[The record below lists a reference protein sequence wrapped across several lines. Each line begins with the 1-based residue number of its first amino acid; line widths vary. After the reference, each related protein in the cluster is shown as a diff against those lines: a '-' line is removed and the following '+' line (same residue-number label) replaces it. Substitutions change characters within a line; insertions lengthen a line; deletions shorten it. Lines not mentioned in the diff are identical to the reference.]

1 MKKKLFLGRTMQ
13 FFICCIFF
21 FLSDVGLSAQTTA
34 TIQGQVLDAT
44 TQEPLIGVS
53 VLEKSTSNGTITDM
67 DGNFSL
73 KVAPTST
80 LVFSYIGYSPIEVKA
95 DKARGIIKLREDT
108 KTLDEVVVV
117 GYGTQKKVNMTG
129 AVSAVKID
137 ESMASRS
144 VSNVSSGLSGL
155 VPGLVVSQ
163 STGFA
168 GGNGASLQV
177 RGLGSINDSNPL
189 IVVDGMPDVDI
200 NRIDMNDIE
209 SISVL
214 KDAASSAVYGSRAA
228 NGVILITTKN
238 GMGTTKP
245 KISYTGSYAIS
256 ETSNFYD
263 YLPDYAR
270 AMTMHM
276 RASASGNKSSG
287 FREGSAEQWMA
298 MSMVDPIL
306 FPNTDQFKDAFRTG
320 SLFNQNVSASGS
332 TDQMNFYV
340 SVGVMDEKGLQ
351 LNNNYSRYNIRANI
365 DYKIRKNFKIGFKT
379 DGQWSDRSYPRG
391 NGFENAGMKYAV
403 SGVLNQHPETGEYGG
418 AMAYGE
424 NLSAGNVLAE
434 YNAYRTDV
442 SRKEYNGN
450 IYAEW
455 EPLKDLKINI
465 SYALRYYSS
474 FRKEV
479 QNPIDQWNF
488 QMGVIDRTIPDNNGD
503 RLVNENLEGHKTMFQ
518 GRINY
523 DKEIFSG
530 HKLGLLF
537 VAAEEYWFD
546 RQLYAS
552 RTDRLHPSLSELDA
566 ALQNQLNGGYSME
579 EGLRSFIGRVNYTMY
594 DRYLFEF
601 NCRTDGSSKFV
612 KGNQYGFFPS
622 GAIGW
627 RISEEAFFAPLK
639 NAVSNAKFRA
649 SLGTLGNNSGDVIKR
664 RDYEQSETLATTN
677 YILNGSI
684 VKGFSNNKMINED
697 LSWES
702 TRVINIGLDL
712 GFFNNKL
719 TAELDW
725 YDRFTSGMIRGSS
738 VSNLLSGYSAPRVNI
753 ADLQNRG
760 IEANITWRDKIGKD
774 FSYSINANGSYNQN
788 TLKEWGDYQNKGWE
802 YLDMPWRFLYM
813 YDAYSGLT
821 QSWNQIYNAPYQ
833 AQYAAPGDILL
844 KDVNGDGKI
853 SGEDK
858 VAHTD
863 KLRQSPLGQFGF
875 TLSAQFK
882 GFDFQALFQGSYG
895 RWDVWLD
902 DYNNVNVS
910 ADRYAFQKLHWNDT
924 WSLDNRNASLP
935 RITTGDAGKNRE
947 ESGFWAQQT
956 SYLRMKNL
964 QLGYSIPT
972 ILLKKISFDRA
983 RIFVSA
989 ENLFTLTGWKGIDPE
1004 KNHDWDAYPTVKT
1017 YSIGLNVEF

>member
-947 ESGFWAQQT
+947 ESVFWAQQT